1 MESKSGENPVAEV
14 NLWPVWRELG
24 LSALQRSD
32 HGQSCLLCKAM
43 IDQCALTANEDY
55 MREAAELLKK
65 HAELPSGACLAAGP
79 KCKFSDCLHHE
90 NVSHELGMAILKL
103 HGDEKPWRD
112 DRGVKVGLAPIFAT
126 KDDKPTGFEIG
137 KDAAHRKDGNES
149 IAAEVYV
156 RLMRKK
162 TTVHVWMTPTF
173 PSRNEDPLEAV
184 CIADLRRVYEER
196 LAGYREWV
204 MAKWD
209 EMKGLAEMEISAS
222 QPAVEPKRKR
232 TRKSKGKE

>member
-1 MESKSGENPVAEV
+1 MAEV
-14 NLWPVWRELG
+14 NLWDTWKRLEISRLN
-24 LSALQRSD
+24 RTD
-32 HGQSCLLCKAM
+32 HVQSCLLCHAL

-55 MREAAELLKK
+55 MREAAELLKR
-65 HAELPSGACLAAGP
+65 HAEVPPEKNLAAGP
-79 KCKFSDCLHHE
+79 RCRFSDCLHHE
-90 NVSHELGMAILKL
+90 DVSHEIGMAILKL

-173 PSRNEDPLEAV
+173 PSRHEDPLEAV
-184 CIADLRRVYEER
+184 CIADLKRVYEER
-196 LAGYREWV
+196 LSYYRVWV
-204 MAKWD
+204 MVKWE
-209 EMKGLAEMEISAS
+209 EMKGLAEMELSAAK
-222 QPAVEPKRKR
+222 PAVEPKRKR
-232 TRKSKGKE
+232 TRKSKGKDAS